1 MRVKKRLSEHNIQ
14 NQTKN
19 DFTALDSYQMNCI
32 NVDIRK
38 RPVKSERTVMQ
49 KKIDSKENDK

>member
-1 MRVKKRLSEHNIQ
+1 MRVKKKEHNIQ
-14 NQTKN
+14 NQIKN

-38 RPVKSERTVMQ
+38 RPVKSGRTVMQ